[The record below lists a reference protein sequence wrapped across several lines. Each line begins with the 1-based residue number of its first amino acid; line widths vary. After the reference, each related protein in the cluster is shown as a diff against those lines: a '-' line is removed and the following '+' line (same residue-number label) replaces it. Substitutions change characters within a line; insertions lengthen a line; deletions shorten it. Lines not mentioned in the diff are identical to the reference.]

1 MTMQRRHNA
10 RRGRPAHCLAA
21 AVFVAIGLNA
31 GAAFAGTCLE
41 QARELAQQH
50 KLSIDPPNAPVG
62 KAPRAPGAGDLGK
75 SGGVIE
81 PPPVNDP
88 AVIEPPGGVR
98 YGMPTVPDIA
108 PPPRTKKEEEAA
120 APRRLS
126 PADLALL
133 EATLVAARNEA
144 QRGREQQCFER
155 LEKAQQI
162 AARQGK

>member
-1 MTMQRRHNA
+1 MLQRRIAN
-10 RRGRPAHCLAA
+10 RGGRAHCLAA
-21 AVFVAIGLNA
+21 AVAVALGLNA
-31 GAAFAGTCLE
+31 GAASAGTCLE
-41 QARELAQQH
+41 QARQLAQAH
-50 KLSIDPPNAPVG
+50 KLSIDPPNAPTG
-62 KAPRAPGAGDLGK
+62 QAPKAPGAGDLGR

-98 YGMPTVPDIA
+98 YGMPTVPEIA
-108 PPPRTKKEEEAA
+108 PPPRTMKEEEAA

>member
-1 MTMQRRHNA
+1 MTMLQRLGA
-10 RRGRPAHCLAA
+10 KRGCRAQCLGA
-21 AVFVAIGLNA
+21 AVAVALGLNA
-31 GAAFAGTCLE
+31 GAALAGTCLDL
-41 QARELAQQH
+41 ARELAQAH
-50 KLSIDPPNAPVG
+50 KLSIDPPNASIG
-62 KAPRAPGAGDLGK
+62 QAPKTPGAGDLGK

-88 AVIEPPGGVR
+88 AVIEPRGDVR
-98 YGMPTVPDIA
+98 YGMPTVPDVA
-108 PPPRTKKEEEAA
+108 PPPRTKKEKEAA
-120 APRRLS
+120 APRRLT

-162 AARQGK
+162 AARQGE

>member
-1 MTMQRRHNA
+1 MTMQRKQNA
-10 RRGRPAHCLAA
+10 MPGRPVCRLAA
-21 AVFVAIGLNA
+21 AVFVALGVNA
-31 GAAFAGTCLE
+31 GVALAGTCLE
-41 QARELAQQH
+41 QTRELAQAH
-50 KLSIDPPNAPVG
+50 KLSIDPPNAPAG
-62 KAPRAPGAGDLGK
+62 KAPKAPGAGDLGK

-81 PPPVNDP
+81 PPAVNDP
-88 AVIEPPGGVR
+88 AVIEPPGDVR

-108 PPPRTKKEEEAA
+108 PPPRTKQEEEAA

-126 PADLALL
+126 AADLALL